1 MALACACGA
10 SPDDK
15 VGWEGAA
22 DILRP
27 FLVRLAWETPPEG
40 AQLAGP
46 LWSPWGSRAP
56 SWRLS
61 GLKRVCRRWEESTN
75 LNSRLTY
82 EEALKCREHSTAS
95 RSCVTQA
102 ADMQTPNLNA
112 LATSIFFGC
121 RTMSCLPESH
131 SGPVEEDREGRWPHI
146 SSQGL
151 KCLSCS

>member
-1 MALACACGA
+1 MALACARGA

-27 FLVRLAWETPPEG
+27 FLVRLTWETPPER

-112 LATSIFFGC
+112 LATPIFFGAGL
-121 RTMSCLPESH
+121 CLASLSPTVVLQRKT
-131 SGPVEEDREGRWPHI
+131 GKAD
-146 SSQGL
+146 GL
-151 KCLSCS
+151 TFHPKG